1 MFNMGLTVKLYLQ
14 LTTGGYIPE
23 LAGKAFKAMQ
33 NAIAFK
39 YAKPLLVAE
48 VRRIFPSVAGVPME
62 FSLYTAAVAAA
73 NLKGKTV

>member
-1 MFNMGLTVKLYLQ
+1 MFNMGLTIKFYLQ

-23 LAGKAFKAMQ
+23 LTGKALKAMQ
-33 NAIAFK
+33 NGIAFK

-48 VRRIFPSVAGVPME
+48 VRHIFPSVAGVPME
-62 FSLYTAAVAAA
+62 FSLYTAAVASA